1 MWFFFFLPCTY
12 SAFNP
17 SRDLYLRLPEVLRSS
32 VRLAF
37 ELRCVF
43 PASDGNTAD
52 NLSASL

>member
-17 SRDLYLRLPEVLRSS
+17 SRDLYLRLPEVLRRS

-43 PASDGNTAD
+43 PANDGNTAD